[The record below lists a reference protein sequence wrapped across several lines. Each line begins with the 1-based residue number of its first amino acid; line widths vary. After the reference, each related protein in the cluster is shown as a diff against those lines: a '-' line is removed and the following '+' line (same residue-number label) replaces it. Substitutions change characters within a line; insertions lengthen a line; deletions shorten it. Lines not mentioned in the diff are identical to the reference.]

1 VGPPRDPLR
10 SVSAL
15 FYHAGALGD
24 FLCILPV
31 IAAWRSARPRERV
44 ILLGKPAF
52 GELARLSGY
61 IDDVWDVAAAT
72 NAWLFSLGSSIPQN
86 ARTAYCTIDTAIIFT
101 AEDSPVTAQIHAAG
115 VRNVFGQPPF
125 PDRRMPMSLHHLSL
139 LPGDASE
146 SLTRG
151 DASESPSPVTLRHR
165 LTRGDARQGDHLSPL
180 IRPNHAFEQDA
191 LALMGGVGDYIAIH
205 PGSGSEIKNW
215 PFENFSALS
224 EACKRKD
231 YQVVWIYGEAE
242 RDFPPPH
249 DALVVRAA
257 PLPILVHV
265 LKRSKAYVGND
276 SGISHLAAAVGCGC
290 TILFGP
296 SDEVIWGP
304 CVPNVTIIKAGR
316 SCSPC
321 HPFQEVDEKRRH
333 PGQQCP
339 NPCMRD
345 ISVEAVIE
353 TALKMIK

>member
-1 VGPPRDPLR
+1 MGPPRDPLR

-24 FLCILPV
+24 FLCCILPV

-61 IDDVWDVAAAT
+61 IDDVWDVAAAA

-86 ARTAYCTIDTAIIFT
+86 ARTAYCTIDTAILFT
-101 AEDSPVTAQIHAAG
+101 AEDSPVMAQIHAAG
-115 VRNVFGQPPF
+115 VRNVLGQPPF
-125 PDRRMPMSLHHLSL
+125 PDRRMPMLLHHLSL
-139 LPGDASE
+139 ARFGDN
-146 SLTRG
+146 
-151 DASESPSPVTLRHR
+151 
-165 LTRGDARQGDHLSPL
+165 LSPL
-180 IRPNHAFEQDA
+180 IQPHHAFEQDA
-191 LALMGGVGDYIAIH
+191 LALLCGVGDYIAIH
-205 PGSGSEIKNW
+205 PGSGSGIKNW
-215 PFENFSALS
+215 PFENFSSLS
-224 EACKRKD
+224 EACKRKG
-231 YQVVWIYGEAE
+231 YQIVWIYGEAE

-249 DALVVRAA
+249 DALVVRDA

-276 SGISHLAAAVGCGC
+276 SGISHLAAAVGCRC

-321 HPFQEVDEKRRH
+321 HPFREVDGNQRH

-339 NPCMRD
+339 NPCMGD
-345 ISVEAVIE
+345 IPVSKVVETMLRGIGDG
-353 TALKMIK
+353 